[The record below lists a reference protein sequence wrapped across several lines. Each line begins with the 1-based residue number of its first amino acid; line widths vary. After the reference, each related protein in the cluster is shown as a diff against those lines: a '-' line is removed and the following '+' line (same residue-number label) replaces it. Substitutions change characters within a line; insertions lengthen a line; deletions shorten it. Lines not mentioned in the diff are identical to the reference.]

1 MTLKPHLVTI
11 RNQNTDEPPL
21 LCHLGIFVALHS
33 NCARPSG
40 GLDWLI
46 VAVRS
51 AHDGVMWA
59 NSPPPAPYGSP
70 ATCNGFT
77 RQNHVY
83 SSFPL
88 FCRHRYFAINETE
101 KNINATNWDTAE
113 FPLLIIQLSKRG
125 IIIPSESGLP
135 CGQQYNLGVSKLA
148 TPLNH
153 LLTDCKKPRRCS
165 ISICWKT
172 YHRIT
177 AAAPTYQ
184 ALLWDIPKVLEVCL
198 KNALKPMLWGA
209 DKKRAKFWI
218 FQNIEEEKNYILW

>member
-1 MTLKPHLVTI
+1 MAPRLLVMASPGKTMS
-11 RNQNTDEPPL
+11 TPPSPCSAAIAIL
-21 LCHLGIFVALHS
+21 
-33 NCARPSG
+33 PSM
-40 GLDWLI
+40 
-46 VAVRS
+46 RQRRTS
-51 AHDGVMWA
+51 
-59 NSPPPAPYGSP
+59 
-70 ATCNGFT
+70 T
-77 RQNHVY
+77 RQT
-83 SSFPL
+83 
-88 FCRHRYFAINETE
+88 ETPP
-101 KNINATNWDTAE
+101 NL
-113 FPLLIIQLSKRG
+113 PLLIIQLSKRG